1 LRIARLIN
9 LIMLLLRTEQ
19 VSATDLAQRFEVS
32 VRTIYRDVEA
42 LNLAGIPIYTTR
54 GRYGGIGLM
63 PNYKVN
69 KKLLTAADIRNLRT
83 ALNSVHSLIDSPEVK
98 ATIQKIDAFYVADQA
113 DDHLFIDR
121 PNWPGSRELKQ
132 LAEQIEQAIAQH
144 HYLTFTYSDRNGR
157 GSSRQIEPYRLI
169 YKGERW
175 YVQAY
180 SLERQAFRLFRLSR
194 MQVIQFSTDHFET
207 RQIPELAFDFNTK
220 HRPTLVTITI
230 QVDNL
235 VRDQVVERFGQ
246 SVIQSDTKTGFVAA
260 INLPNNEN
268 AYRFILSLGARVK
281 IIKGTD
287 FLAGFQAYLHQL
299 VTTY

>member
-98 ATIQKIDAFYVADQA
+98 ATIQKSTRSMSPTK
-113 DDHLFIDR
+113 LM
-121 PNWPGSRELKQ
+121 
-132 LAEQIEQAIAQH
+132 
-144 HYLTFTYSDRNGR
+144 TTYSSTVPTG
-157 GSSRQIEPYRLI
+157 
-169 YKGERW
+169 
-175 YVQAY
+175 
-180 SLERQAFRLFRLSR
+180 
-194 MQVIQFSTDHFET
+194 QV
-207 RQIPELAFDFNTK
+207 LKN
-220 HRPTLVTITI
+220 
-230 QVDNL
+230 
-235 VRDQVVERFGQ
+235 
-246 SVIQSDTKTGFVAA
+246 
-260 INLPNNEN
+260 
-268 AYRFILSLGARVK
+268 
-281 IIKGTD
+281 
-287 FLAGFQAYLHQL
+287 
-299 VTTY
+299 